1 MKRLLPIL
9 LCFLA
14 FAVPRLYGQKTYPVT
29 FSAMEGG
36 TISASIL
43 SPYEQIESG
52 AKVAVGLDVNFFAKA
67 DEGKQLDYW
76 EINGERSDITEYTLS
91 TENLQAPLDVV
102 AHFKTAPADGYAVH
116 FSVVGEG
123 EITASYLGDTG
134 YYNLTNLKNGE
145 KVPAGTRVSFEV
157 SPKGDKEVGY
167 WTINGKQNNE
177 SYGKKEVT
185 YTVIAETTLS
195 VEVIAPVYDKL
206 TYEST
211 EGATLEAY
219 VNYNAV
225 NSGDSVKRGSE
236 VKFMPRFEDAYK
248 LDHWEINGSIYQHN
262 PTNSFLEYKLMG
274 ETHVKLFARTK
285 DQLPINFS
293 AEANGEVAG
302 FRQIGSSYSANYAEI
317 TSGEKINEESQV
329 YLWAKPSEGYRLVGW
344 TLAGD
349 TIGKTNP
356 LIYKVK
362 EGDNTIVAHFA
373 PGADTKSVL
382 AHFSSSEGGQITGTM
397 GIYNP
402 YYTQVP
408 VKDGFPIAKNSSVDF
423 TAVPDSLYMVK
434 SWTVNGNS
442 DEYYNGKKDFSHS
455 FSKEDTVYVEFVQF
469 TPRFVT
475 FDASPAEGGRVDVK
489 DSNWENIKSGGI
501 VPDGSKISVYA
512 YKEDGYEFDY
522 WEIDGKRSDK
532 YKESKIY
539 DYVVTADVHFK
550 AYFKKLAMLPVTF
563 SANGTGS
570 VTAKIGYWGDP
581 INSGDTIQENTS
593 LSFIATADE
602 GSKLRNWTING
613 VDTLAGKTEISYD
626 VRANKDNTIIANFVS
641 DIAPSKVK
649 LTYGVATEGGKLSV
663 LAYPATGDPYTVN
676 SGDEVDYATNLFF
689 QAEADPGYTV
699 EKWTVNGK
707 EDTFAGNDNMLS
719 MAIQEDSDVQVYFK
733 KADDTSD
740 GYSVTFAADPFEGGK
755 IIATYAEGFS
765 SVDIASGDKVAEGK
779 YVSFIAE
786 ANPGYEFEKFMVNG
800 VETPGDFT
808 QPEKYATELYQDLNV
823 VAVFKSSAPVEEHT
837 VTFAADP
844 TEGGTVTA
852 TYYDN
857 DTEEEVPF
865 ETGAK
870 FTGDETYLT
879 FTAKAADGYKVV
891 SWIANGEDV
900 TPSNPTVY
908 EHQLKADLDL
918 KVVFKKL
925 YPLTLTATQGG
936 SLVAKVGDKELKS
949 GDNVI
954 EGTTITIE
962 ATPETGYELTALT
975 AGSEDILATK
985 SFEMKG
991 ATEVKA
997 TFTKLQKNYVV
1008 TLQSNEHGTISIQE
1022 TVDLKAV
1029 PEGTKL
1035 TVVAKGANDKCELTK
1050 LTANGKDI
1058 LKDMT
1063 FTVTEDVTVVAEFVD
1078 HTGLEAATT
1087 ATLSVYPNP
1096 AKEYAIVAG
1105 LAPEAAVALYTLEGQ
1120 LIMRLRADRSG
1131 SLQIDLTALSDG
1143 TYLVV
1148 TESASQR
1155 LVVKH

>member
-1 MKRLLPIL
+1 MPIRLWAEGVHLCIKTLGLQIVALIKSNYNTMKRLLPIWLCL
-9 LCFLA
+9 LALT
-14 FAVPRLYGQKTYPVT
+14 VTHLYGQQKSLQQAVESDKYTVT
-29 FSAMEGG
+29 FFATPTEGG
-36 TISASIL
+36 TLSAVYFDENSRLITLQSGEQLAQYTGLYITATPSDGYTLEKWIVNGDEL
-43 SPYEQIESG
+43 SLNP
-52 AKVAVGLDVNFFAKA
+52 NNP
-67 DEGKQLDYW
+67 LDYNCRV
-76 EINGERSDITEYTLS
+76 EEDLIVE
-91 TENLQAPLDVV
+91 AV
-102 AHFKTAPADGYAVH
+102 FK
-116 FSVVGEG
+116 
-123 EITASYLGDTG
+123 
-134 YYNLTNLKNGE
+134 
-145 KVPAGTRVSFEV
+145 R
-157 SPKGDKEVGY
+157 
-167 WTINGKQNNE
+167 
-177 SYGKKEVT
+177 
-185 YTVIAETTLS
+185 
-195 VEVIAPVYDKL
+195 
-206 TYEST
+206 
-211 EGATLEAY
+211 
-219 VNYNAV
+219 
-225 NSGDSVKRGSE
+225 
-236 VKFMPRFEDAYK
+236 
-248 LDHWEINGSIYQHN
+248 
-262 PTNSFLEYKLMG
+262 
-274 ETHVKLFARTK
+274 
-285 DQLPINFS
+285 
-293 AEANGEVAG
+293 
-302 FRQIGSSYSANYAEI
+302 
-317 TSGEKINEESQV
+317 
-329 YLWAKPSEGYRLVGW
+329 
-344 TLAGD
+344 
-349 TIGKTNP
+349 
-356 LIYKVK
+356 
-362 EGDNTIVAHFA
+362 NT
-373 PGADTKSVL
+373 P
-382 AHFSSSEGGQITGTM
+382 
-397 GIYNP
+397 
-402 YYTQVP
+402 
-408 VKDGFPIAKNSSVDF
+408 
-423 TAVPDSLYMVK
+423 
-434 SWTVNGNS
+434 
-442 DEYYNGKKDFSHS
+442 
-455 FSKEDTVYVEFVQF
+455 
-469 TPRFVT
+469 
-475 FDASPAEGGRVDVK
+475 
-489 DSNWENIKSGGI
+489 
-501 VPDGSKISVYA
+501 
-512 YKEDGYEFDY
+512 
-522 WEIDGKRSDK
+522 
-532 YKESKIY
+532 
-539 DYVVTADVHFK
+539 
-550 AYFKKLAMLPVTF
+550 
-563 SANGTGS
+563 
-570 VTAKIGYWGDP
+570 
-581 INSGDTIQENTS
+581 
-593 LSFIATADE
+593 
-602 GSKLRNWTING
+602 
-613 VDTLAGKTEISYD
+613 
-626 VRANKDNTIIANFVS
+626 
-641 DIAPSKVK
+641 APSKVK

-707 EDTFAGNDNMLS
+707 EDTSAGNDNMLS

-1008 TLQSNEHGTISIQE
+1008 TLQSNEHGTISIKE
-1022 TVDLKAV
+1022 DVDLKAV

-1063 FTVTEDVTVVAEFVD
+1063 FTVTEDVTVVADFVD

-1105 LAPEAAVALYTLEGQ
+1105 LAPEATVALYTLEGQ

-1148 TESASQR
+1148 TEGAAQR